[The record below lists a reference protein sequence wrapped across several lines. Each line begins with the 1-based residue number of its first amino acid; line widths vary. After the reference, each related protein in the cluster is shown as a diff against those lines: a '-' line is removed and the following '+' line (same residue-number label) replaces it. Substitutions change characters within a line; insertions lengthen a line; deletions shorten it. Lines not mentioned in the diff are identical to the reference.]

1 MRTVCSR
8 LRAAAVI
15 LDTFFENWWLRIANI
30 VYAELKSKGV
40 ISVELIVRHLSGSRA
55 GQEQRFDRDVIALG
69 RNPINDVA
77 FDPEQDRTV
86 SGKHAELALRSG
98 AWILRDLN
106 SSNGTLVD
114 GERIT
119 ERTLRPGDVVQLG
132 KNGPRLEIH
141 FQPAT
146 PEVEPTVVVPLQGVG
161 GGPSLVE
168 GRTVMMSLED
178 ATATP
183 GAAPGAVAAPST
195 ARKSPALKILAAVA
209 AVLLL
214 LFVGLI
220 GAVVMVRRSSAA
232 KRASV
237 ATAQKQKAI
246 DEAESLKLRIEAKQ
260 AQAAQTAASLQEMQT
275 STTTTAAG
283 GDVQMTDMQRQL
295 AESQR
300 MIEELTR
307 ELQTKNDAIATAKS
321 RPAPAP
327 IRRQPPSKPAT
338 FSSSGT
344 QVTSTPAVTSPQTST
359 PPAGRPVS
367 TPAIGTAGTAPVTDI
382 ASSRPETPL
391 FTGKKLKKKIYVNA
405 LAPEISPAGLP
416 QGMARD
422 LANSFGAALVST
434 GDYVVGQ
441 KGLASVSVTVTNYKA
456 DQKTTV
462 DVKKTADS
470 ARKIGGLFGTKLPS
484 SPADVKSYSYDS
496 AMGARVRV
504 YDPQGSEIASAEPYA
519 ESADRKSKFSVA
531 NVPFNQLVLSDTPT
545 GDVARKVIGDAVEG
559 LLQSFEALEW
569 FGLVSSQ
576 KKDKLTLG
584 IGRAANVDVGDVFE
598 VYDGSRS
605 LGRVRVTAITETSA
619 EADLLTPTKEKLA
632 NKRLRYLG
640 NERSGPKADTANTLT
655 IRSKTSAMSGPGNS
669 FQPVKE
675 LKPGTTLRF
684 HFSVGTWA
692 RTGDRSGAFWVPL
705 AAAKIGS

>member
-1 MRTVCSR
+1 M
-8 LRAAAVI
+8 
-15 LDTFFENWWLRIANI
+15 
-30 VYAELKSKGV
+30 
-40 ISVELIVRHLSGSRA
+40 ELIVRHLSGSRA

-69 RNPINDVA
+69 RNPINDIA
-77 FDPEQDRTV
+77 FDPEQDRMV
-86 SGKHAELALRSG
+86 SGKHAELSLQHG

-106 SSNGTLVD
+106 SSNGTLVE

-119 ERTLRPGDVVQLG
+119 ERPLRPGDVVQLG

-141 FQPAT
+141 FASAT
-146 PEVEPTVVVPLQGVG
+146 PEVEPTIVVPLQGVG

-183 GAAPGAVAAPST
+183 GAAPSAAAAPAT
-195 ARKSPALKILAAVA
+195 GKKSPVLKILAAVA
-209 AVLLL
+209 AILLL

-232 KRASV
+232 KRARV
-237 ATAQKQKAI
+237 ETAQKQKAI
-246 DEAESLKLRIEAKQ
+246 DEAASLQLRIEAKK
-260 AQAAQTAASLQEMQT
+260 AQVAQTAASLQEMQT
-275 STTTTAAG
+275 STTTTAG
-283 GDVQMTDMQRQL
+283 GDDMQMTDMQRQL

-307 ELQTKNDAIATAKS
+307 ELQTKNDTIATAKS

-327 IRRQPPSKPAT
+327 VRRQPPSRPVT
-338 FSSSGT
+338 FGTSGSSGT
-344 QVTSTPAVTSPQTST
+344 QVTSTPAVTSPQTNT
-359 PPAGRPVS
+359 PSSGRPVS
-367 TPAIGTAGTAPVTDI
+367 TPATGTAGTTPVTDI
-382 ASSRPETPL
+382 ASARPETPL
-391 FTGKKLKKKIYVNA
+391 FTGKQLKKKIYVNA
-405 LAPEISPAGLP
+405 LAPEIPPAGLP

-456 DQKTTV
+456 DAKTTA

-470 ARKIGGLFGTKLPS
+470 ARKIGGLFGQKVPS
-484 SPADVKSYSYDS
+484 APADVKSYSYDS

-519 ESADRKSKFSVA
+519 ESADRKSKFSIA

-559 LLQSFEALEW
+559 LLQNFEALEW
-569 FGLVSSQ
+569 FGLVSTH
-576 KKDKLTLG
+576 KKDKVTLG

-605 LGRVRVTAITETSA
+605 FGRVRVTAITENSA
-619 EADLLTPTKEKLA
+619 EADLLTLTKEKLS
-632 NKRLRYLG
+632 NKRIRYLG
-640 NERSGPKADTANTLT
+640 NERSGPKAAAASTLT
-655 IRSKTSAMSGPGNS
+655 VRSKTSAMSGPGNS
-669 FQPVKE
+669 FQAVKD
-675 LKPGTTLRF
+675 LKPGTKLRF

-692 RTGDRSGAFWVPL
+692 RVQDNSGSFWVPL
-705 AAAKIGS
+705 VAAKIDS